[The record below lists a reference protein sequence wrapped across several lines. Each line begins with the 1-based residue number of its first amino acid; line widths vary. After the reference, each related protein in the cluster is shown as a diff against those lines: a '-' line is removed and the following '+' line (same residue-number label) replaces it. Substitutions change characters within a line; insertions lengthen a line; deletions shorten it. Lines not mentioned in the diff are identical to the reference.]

1 MADQFEIEI
10 AIEEPGHASQ
20 LIDLGVH
27 RIELCSNLN
36 EGGLTPSAAQI
47 EMTVDIS
54 DLPVY
59 VMLRPRAGDFIYN
72 RLEKHMM
79 LEEIKILSDC
89 GASGIVF
96 GALDGGRNVDAEFVE
111 LVAQFAQDYGLAM
124 TFHRAFDACA
134 RPDVAIELLVELGV
148 ERILTSG
155 FAPTVAGGIP
165 ALKDLVDQAA
175 GRIHIQAGSGVSAEI
190 VDDLWSA
197 GIRAYHC
204 TARMKVPARE
214 DSVEAKLG
222 FGDYWSLDR
231 KKIEQLG
238 DALWRKLA

>member
-47 EMTVDIS
+47 EMTVDVS

-79 LEEIKILSDC
+79 LEELKILSDC
-89 GASGIVF
+89 GATGIVF
-96 GALDGGRNVDAEFVE
+96 GALDGGRNVDTEFVE
-111 LVAQFAQDYGLAM
+111 LVAQFAHDYGLSM

-134 RPDVAIELLVELGV
+134 RPE
-148 ERILTSG
+148 
-155 FAPTVAGGIP
+155 
-165 ALKDLVDQAA
+165 AA
-175 GRIHIQAGSGVSAEI
+175 MEFVGRIGRGAHIDQWFCSHG
-190 VDDLWSA
+190 
-197 GIRAYHC
+197 
-204 TARMKVPARE
+204 K
-214 DSVEAKLG
+214 
-222 FGDYWSLDR
+222 
-231 KKIEQLG
+231 
-238 DALWRKLA
+238 

>member
-47 EMTVDIS
+47 EMTVDVS

-79 LEEIKILSDC
+79 LEELKIC
-89 GASGIVF
+89 
-96 GALDGGRNVDAEFVE
+96 
-111 LVAQFAQDYGLAM
+111 
-124 TFHRAFDACA
+124 
-134 RPDVAIELLVELGV
+134 LLY
-148 ERILTSG
+148 TS
-155 FAPTVAGGIP
+155 PSP
-165 ALKDLVDQAA
+165 RD
-175 GRIHIQAGSGVSAEI
+175 
-190 VDDLWSA
+190 
-197 GIRAYHC
+197 
-204 TARMKVPARE
+204 
-214 DSVEAKLG
+214 
-222 FGDYWSLDR
+222 
-231 KKIEQLG
+231 
-238 DALWRKLA
+238 

>member
-1 MADQFEIEI
+1 
-10 AIEEPGHASQ
+10 
-20 LIDLGVH
+20 
-27 RIELCSNLN
+27 
-36 EGGLTPSAAQI
+36 
-47 EMTVDIS
+47 
-54 DLPVY
+54 VY

-79 LEEIKILSDC
+79 LEELKILSDC

-111 LVAQFAQDYGLAM
+111 LVAQFAQDYGLGM

-134 RPDVAIELLVELGV
+134 RPQAAMELLVELGV

-155 FAPTVAGGIP
+155 FAPTVSDGLP
-165 ALKDLVDQAA
+165 AMKHLCEQAA
-175 GRIHIQAGSGVSAEI
+175 GRIQIQAGSGVSAAA

-197 GIRAYHC
+197 GVRSYHC
-204 TARMKVPARE
+204 TARSKIPARE
-214 DSVEAKLG
+214 DTVESKLG

-231 KKIEQLG
+231 KKVEQLS

>member
-1 MADQFEIEI
+1 MADQFELEI
-10 AIEEPGHASQ
+10 AIEEPGHAAQ
-20 LIDLGVH
+20 LMDLGVH
-27 RIELCSNLN
+27 RIELCSNLA

-47 EMTVDIS
+47 EMTVDVS

-79 LEEIKILSDC
+79 LEELKILSDC
-89 GASGIVF
+89 GATGIVF

-124 TFHRAFDACA
+124 TFHRAFDACV
-134 RPDVAIELLVELGV
+134 RPETAMELLVELGV

-155 FAPTVAGGIP
+155 FAPTVAGGLP
-165 ALKDLVDQAA
+165 ALKDLVEQAA
-175 GRIHIQAGSGVSAEI
+175 GRIQIQAGSGVSAEV
-190 VDDLWSA
+190 VDDLWTA
-197 GIRAYHC
+197 GIRSYHC
-204 TARMKVPARE
+204 TARVKIPARPGT
-214 DSVEAKLG
+214 VEEKLG

-231 KKIEQLG
+231 KKIEDLNN
-238 DALWRKLA
+238 ALWRKLA

>member
-47 EMTVDIS
+47 EMTVDVS

-79 LEEIKILSDC
+79 LEELKILSDC

-111 LVAQFAQDYGLAM
+111 LVAQFAQDYGLGM

-134 RPDVAIELLVELGV
+134 RPEAAMELLVELGV

-155 FAPTVAGGIP
+155 FGFIKGGNQREI
-165 ALKDLVDQAA
+165 LKKS
-175 GRIHIQAGSGVSAEI
+175 RIFSMFINQNNKKCVI
-190 VDDLWSA
+190 LRVL
-197 GIRAYHC
+197 
-204 TARMKVPARE
+204 
-214 DSVEAKLG
+214 
-222 FGDYWSLDR
+222 R
-231 KKIEQLG
+231 KPNLM
-238 DALWRKLA
+238 A

>member
-1 MADQFEIEI
+1 MADQFEIEV
-10 AIEEPGHASQ
+10 AIEEPGHAAQ

-27 RIELCSNLN
+27 RIELCSNLA

-47 EMTVDIS
+47 EMTVDVS

-79 LEEIKILSDC
+79 LEELKILSDC
-89 GASGIVF
+89 GATGLVF

-134 RPDVAIELLVELGV
+134 RPETAMELLVELGV

-155 FAPTVAGGIP
+155 FAPKVAGGLP

-175 GRIHIQAGSGVSAEI
+175 GRIQIQAGSGVSAEV
-190 VDDLWSA
+190 VDDLWAA
-197 GIRAYHC
+197 GIRSYHC
-204 TARMKVPARE
+204 SGRMKIPARAGT
-214 DSVEAKLG
+214 VEEKLG

-231 KKIEQLG
+231 KKVEDLNN
-238 DALWRKLA
+238 ALWRKLA

>member
-47 EMTVDIS
+47 EMTVDAS

-79 LEEIKILSDC
+79 LEELKILSDC

-111 LVAQFAQDYGLAM
+111 LVAQFAQD
-124 TFHRAFDACA
+124 
-134 RPDVAIELLVELGV
+134 
-148 ERILTSG
+148 
-155 FAPTVAGGIP
+155 
-165 ALKDLVDQAA
+165 
-175 GRIHIQAGSGVSAEI
+175 
-190 VDDLWSA
+190 
-197 GIRAYHC
+197 
-204 TARMKVPARE
+204 
-214 DSVEAKLG
+214 
-222 FGDYWSLDR
+222 
-231 KKIEQLG
+231 
-238 DALWRKLA
+238 

>member
-1 MADQFEIEI
+1 MKYRFMADQFEIEI
-10 AIEEPGHASQ
+10 AIEEPGHAAQ

-47 EMTVDIS
+47 EMTVDVS

-79 LEEIKILSDC
+79 LEELKIVSDC

-111 LVAQFAQDYGLAM
+111 LVAQFAQDYGLGM

-134 RPDVAIELLVELGV
+134 RPDVAMELLVELGV

-155 FAPTVAGGIP
+155 FSPEVKDGLP
-165 ALKDLVDQAA
+165 ALKHLCEQAA
-175 GRIHIQAGSGVSAEI
+175 GRIEIQA
-190 VDDLWSA
+190 
-197 GIRAYHC
+197 
-204 TARMKVPARE
+204 
-214 DSVEAKLG
+214 
-222 FGDYWSLDR
+222 
-231 KKIEQLG
+231 
-238 DALWRKLA
+238 

>member
-79 LEEIKILSDC
+79 LEELKILSDC
-89 GASGIVF
+89 G
-96 GALDGGRNVDAEFVE
+96 
-111 LVAQFAQDYGLAM
+111 
-124 TFHRAFDACA
+124 
-134 RPDVAIELLVELGV
+134 LG
-148 ERILTSG
+148 
-155 FAPTVAGGIP
+155 
-165 ALKDLVDQAA
+165 
-175 GRIHIQAGSGVSAEI
+175 HC
-190 VDDLWSA
+190 LW
-197 GIRAYHC
+197 RL
-204 TARMKVPARE
+204 R
-214 DSVEAKLG
+214 
-222 FGDYWSLDR
+222 WR
-231 KKIEQLG
+231 KKCGYGICG
-238 DALWRKLA
+238 IGCAICA

>member
-10 AIEEPGHASQ
+10 AIEEPGHAAQ

-47 EMTVDIS
+47 EMTVDVS

-79 LEEIKILSDC
+79 LEELKIVSDC

-111 LVAQFAQDYGLAM
+111 LVAQFAQDYGLGM

-134 RPDVAIELLVELGV
+134 RPDVAMELLVELGV

-155 FAPTVAGGIP
+155 FSPKVKDDLP
-165 ALKDLVDQAA
+165 ALKHLWEQAA
-175 GRIHIQAGSGVSAEI
+175 GRIEIQAGSGVSAEY

-204 TARMKVPARE
+204 TARMKMLARE
-214 DSVEAKLG
+214 DSLEAKLG
-222 FGDYWSLDR
+222 FGDYWSVDR
-231 KKIEQLG
+231 KKVEQLG